1 MLYQNRSHAGKVLA
15 GLLHEFAKRT
25 DVLILALPRGG
36 VPVASEIARALKLP
50 MDVFIVRKLGVP
62 GHEELAMGAIATG
75 GIRVLNQSVIKSL
88 KIPTY
93 MIDEVASAEQIELER
108 RELSFRSNRPPHQL
122 EGMEVILV
130 DDGLATGAT
139 MRAAVR
145 AVKTGN
151 PRKVFI
157 AAPVA
162 ERETIIEFRTEV
174 DGIFCPATPYPFQG
188 VGQWYKD
195 FTQTSDEEVS
205 DLLATT
211 DAMTN
216 AKTPHTIPEKISQTP
231 PVAKRSNTYWTKK

>member
-15 GLLHEFAKRT
+15 ELLHEFANRT

-36 VPVASEIARALKLP
+36 VPVASEIARSLKLP

-75 GIRVLNQSVIKSL
+75 GIRVLNQSVIESL

-122 EGMEVILV
+122 EGMDVILV

-145 AVKTGN
+145 AVKTRN
-151 PRKVFI
+151 PKKVFI
-157 AAPVA
+157 AAPLA
-162 ERETIIEFRTEV
+162 ERETIIEFRCEV
-174 DGIFCPATPYPFQG
+174 DGIFCPATPYPFHG

-195 FTQTSDEEVS
+195 FTQTSDEEVR
-205 DLLATT
+205 DLLATA

-216 AKTPHTIPEKISQTP
+216 AKAPHTIPEKISQTP
-231 PVAKRSNTYWTKK
+231 PVAKRSNTY